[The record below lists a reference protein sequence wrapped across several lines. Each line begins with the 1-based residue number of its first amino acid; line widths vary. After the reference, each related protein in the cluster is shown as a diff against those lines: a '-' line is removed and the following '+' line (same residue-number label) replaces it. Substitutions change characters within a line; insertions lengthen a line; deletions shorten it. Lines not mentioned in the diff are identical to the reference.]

1 MHITFEY
8 WWCQNSTKLN
18 KFHEAK
24 VKAEEQQ
31 ILYSMIQKELTH
43 SFICS
48 LFAPQNKYKQ
58 YFQIAHDK
66 QSPAED
72 NWDHDSNVFGNVDSY
87 QSG

>member
-1 MHITFEY
+1 
-8 WWCQNSTKLN
+8 
-18 KFHEAK
+18 
-24 VKAEEQQ
+24 
-31 ILYSMIQKELTH
+31 MIQKELTH